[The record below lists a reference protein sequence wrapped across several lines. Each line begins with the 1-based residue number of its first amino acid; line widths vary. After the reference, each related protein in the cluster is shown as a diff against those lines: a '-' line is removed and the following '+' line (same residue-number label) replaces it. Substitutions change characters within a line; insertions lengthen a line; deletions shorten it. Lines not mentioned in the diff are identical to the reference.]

1 MPSLW
6 RSTRRTVSSVSHT
19 GTSTSSTNACCSC
32 ICSTGTTFQVIAKYA
47 EHNRKEFM
55 TYKMVYMIMG
65 NDKFGLDKMLKEL
78 DETDLQSEFTDVV
91 LELKQAILQGNFV
104 RLFRVMREHKME
116 TIRSIMSL
124 FVDKLRLWALTI
136 LCRR

>member
-1 MPSLW
+1 
-6 RSTRRTVSSVSHT
+6 
-19 GTSTSSTNACCSC
+19 
-32 ICSTGTTFQVIAKYA
+32 
-47 EHNRKEFM
+47 M

-91 LELKQAILQGNFV
+91 LGLKQAILQGNFV